1 MGRPPIGNVPMTERE
16 RQRRCRLLAQADA
29 AGRQVR
35 IDRINDE
42 TRTALSGDTPVQRA
56 QKLQLKAASWGRWLR
71 TMTKAAGAQFDAA
84 QMQVLAQALA
94 RMEERSEDNALAAI
108 REILRKLENW

>member
-1 MGRPPIGNVPMTERE
+1 
-16 RQRRCRLLAQADA
+16 
-29 AGRQVR
+29 
-35 IDRINDE
+35 
-42 TRTALSGDTPVQRA
+42 
-56 QKLQLKAASWGRWLR
+56 
-71 TMTKAAGAQFDAA
+71 MTKAAGAQFDAA